1 MARRLAG
8 EGCMNSQALLAAFDL
23 PDTSRVNQRV
33 PKRLLLENAVPTAA
47 DKRAIN
53 EGMEELFWLAA
64 LKPETSGVPLYR
76 DDTREYLEIAVLL
89 LTLRNEAR
97 AKRLVEL
104 VHRAIPYPVL
114 LLAEQGVQVSLS
126 LAHKRWSQSEA
137 GRMVLEGD
145 IASVAWQDACETEM
159 LACFRES
166 LALGR
171 QPRVN
176 LHHLYQGW
184 LDSVVA
190 LNAAMETGSFLL
202 AETAEHTAQRRN
214 ALRECGVL
222 HEEIVRLRRAA
233 EKEKQI
239 PRQVELNLELRRVE
253 AQLATV
259 KQQL

>member
-1 MARRLAG
+1 
-8 EGCMNSQALLAAFDL
+8 MNTSELLSAFDL

-33 PKRLLLENAVPTAA
+33 PKRLLLENGAPTAA

-53 EGMEELFWLAA
+53 EGMEELLWLAA

-76 DDTREYLEIAVLL
+76 EDTREYLEIAVLL
-89 LTLRNEAR
+89 LTLRSEAR
-97 AKRLVEL
+97 TKRLVEL

-114 LLAEQGVQVSLS
+114 LLAEQGEQVSLS

-137 GRMVLEGD
+137 GRIVLDGD
-145 IASVAWQDACETEM
+145 IASVAWPEACDTEM

-171 QPRVN
+171 QPRAN
-176 LHHLYQGW
+176 LHDLYQGW
-184 LDSVVA
+184 LDSVVS

-202 AETAEHTAQRRN
+202 SETAEHADLRRN
-214 ALRECGVL
+214 ALHQCSVL

-239 PRQVELNLELRRVE
+239 PRQVELNLELKRLE